1 MNQRDLGAWSELL
14 ASADLMKRGYDV
26 LRAVSQSC
34 PCDIVAFKDDKDL
47 MRIQVRTGS
56 YNPTGMAT
64 AMVAQKDASKFDVL
78 AIVMKDGKVFY
89 EPNVFQEDNS
99 MVNPA
104 TAASVVK
111 YAKPERAPWVVES
124 TILLGVLGAGFVL
137 TLFGWGYFLVRV
149 SLTLTATMNGMEQAR
164 KWSEELDS
172 RVKARV
178 RTVNTTTSTSAA
190 TAGLPP
196 PTALQSYGSD
206 EMVEEQ
212 PSMDDIME
220 ETSQLERHMKNQ
232 RINYNRAQ
240 GIDRA
245 DELTTEEG

>member
-1 MNQRDLGAWSELL
+1 MEKRKYKFTCVHCGLESASSQPHTKYCSTACYASRRTGNYHKDDHPEMNQRDLGAWSELL

-111 YAKPERAPWVVES
+111 YAKPERAP
-124 TILLGVLGAGFVL
+124 
-137 TLFGWGYFLVRV
+137 
-149 SLTLTATMNGMEQAR
+149 
-164 KWSEELDS
+164 
-172 RVKARV
+172 
-178 RTVNTTTSTSAA
+178 
-190 TAGLPP
+190 
-196 PTALQSYGSD
+196 
-206 EMVEEQ
+206 
-212 PSMDDIME
+212 
-220 ETSQLERHMKNQ
+220 
-232 RINYNRAQ
+232 
-240 GIDRA
+240 
-245 DELTTEEG
+245 

>member
-1 MNQRDLGAWSELL
+1 
-14 ASADLMKRGYDV
+14 
-26 LRAVSQSC
+26 
-34 PCDIVAFKDDKDL
+34 
-47 MRIQVRTGS
+47 
-56 YNPTGMAT
+56 
-64 AMVAQKDASKFDVL
+64 
-78 AIVMKDGKVFY
+78 
-89 EPNVFQEDNS
+89 
-99 MVNPA
+99 
-104 TAASVVK
+104 
-111 YAKPERAPWVVES
+111 VVES